1 MSFTRLL
8 TPLACA
14 LLALAAAAP
23 VLQAAPVFLQ
33 DYEAPG
39 NLDPP
44 FNLQPHFSGTTDGVV
59 AVNPGA
65 STITHVAADGAN
77 ATAASAELFIPFDPA
92 TSPGGG
98 GWAWQV
104 RFIPNNGANN
114 NAANPL
120 FTADGYVGYWLKV
133 DSAVTAEMQTAPA
146 LEGSTGT
153 GTATTGDLKPI
164 IKDGQW
170 HLYQWN
176 MDDPAQF
183 DNAWTSV
190 FGGGL
195 GDTTLEASVSF
206 DAIAIVST
214 NGVNA
219 NVRIDQ
225 IGYDNAGP
233 LVPEPAALALAAMSV
248 AAIGCLRRRTVA

>member
-1 MSFTRLL
+1 MRFTRSL
-8 TPLACA
+8 THFACA

-23 VLQAAPVFLQ
+23 ALRAAPVFLQ

-44 FNLQPHFSGTTDGVV
+44 FNLQPHFSGTTVGVINT
-59 AVNPGA
+59 NPGA
-65 STITHVAADGAN
+65 STITHVPTDGAN
-77 ATAASAELFIPFDPA
+77 GTAASAELFIPFNAA
-92 TSPGGG
+92 TSPTAA

-104 RFIPNNGANN
+104 RFIPNSGANN

-120 FTADGYVGYWLKV
+120 FTSDGYVGYWLKV
-133 DSAVTAEMQTAPA
+133 DPAVTAEMQTGPA
-146 LEGSTGT
+146 LEGSGGT
-153 GTATTGDLKPI
+153 GTATVGDLKPI

-183 DNAWTSV
+183 DTAWTGV
-190 FGGGL
+190 FAGGL
-195 GDTTLEASVSF
+195 GDTVLESQVSF

-214 NGVNA
+214 TGANA
-219 NVRIDQ
+219 TVRIDQ

-233 LVPEPAALALAAMSV
+233 LVPEPATAALAAMSI
-248 AAIGCLRRRTVA
+248 AAIGCVRRRTTA